1 MFGRNGKRGPAG
13 HIIVTAPDSQPV
25 ELETR
30 QCRHCGKHWL
40 YQPGSGK
47 RRGFCLKCM
56 GLTCGEPECDPCV
69 PYEARIELS
78 EGAKPGQPA
87 RKYAQEH
94 GKTIVVGG

>member
-1 MFGRNGKRGPAG
+1 
-13 HIIVTAPDSQPV
+13 
-25 ELETR
+25 
-30 QCRHCGKHWL
+30 
-40 YQPGSGK
+40 
-47 RRGFCLKCM
+47 M